1 MNEPSNKSL
10 RRSSRDEVD
19 SFLKQIKSTPP
30 ATRGDARGRL
40 LFAMAATASREPLWD
55 RACHIQAQ
63 MFEETVALG
72 GLDVQLAYYRG
83 FMEFSSTPWTRNAKD
98 LLGHMTGLR
107 CAAGH
112 TQISRVLEHARQET
126 RRRSINALVF
136 VGDCMEENPDTLCRL
151 AGELGIL
158 HVPVFVFQDGHDG
171 IAERTFRKG
180 ARLRGGAW
188 SRFDLDSAGQLRD
201 LLCAVAVYAAGGKR
215 ALENFSERRGGV
227 VLKLSHQI
235 GSRN

>member
-19 SFLKQIKSTPP
+19 SFLEQIKSTPP

-40 LFAMAATASREPLWD
+40 LFAMDATASREPLWD

-171 IAERTFRKG
+171 IAERTFREV
-180 ARLRGGAW
+180 ARLSGGAW

-235 GSRN
+235 GSRY